1 MSASE
6 KPFNFSGTCAT
17 AHRCDLAKAVTKG
30 KCATLKASV
39 GTEQRNRRNG
49 ICGGLKPMLGSEW
62 LRYRACGWPFC
73 RDLSPCMPSYA
84 HVSRSAFAGFPLTEA
99 MRTGEGLNVSTRRGL
114 IGTSIPVRGLR
125 PIRSRLDRTAKRP
138 KDRSLTASPRTSAS
152 EISSSA
158 ISKMSR
164 AWARDNV
171 RQES

>member
-1 MSASE
+1 MR
-6 KPFNFSGTCAT
+6 KT
-17 AHRCDLAKAVTKG
+17 AHIFGTMLLRARMRPSENSHKG
-30 KCATLKASV
+30 EMRHIEGKR
-39 GTEQRNRRNG
+39 GREQRNHRNA
-49 ICGGLKPMLGSEW
+49 ICGGLKPTRGSD
-62 LRYRACGWPFC
+62 RQRCRACGRPFC
-73 RDLSPCMPSYA
+73 RVLIRHMSSYS

-125 PIRSRLDRTAKRP
+125 PIRSRLERTAKRP

-158 ISKMSR
+158 ISKISR

-171 RQES
+171 RHES